1 MGYSTRKGRTVSRVY
16 PELKSVRALLS
27 AKYGLDFYQREY
39 EWKRENIEELFNDLE
54 TKFMSAYSPDHA
66 REQVQNYPHYFLGTI
81 ITCLEASKKSI
92 VDGQQRLTT
101 LTLLLIYLHH
111 LQSEVSVKEL
121 IFSERYGRK
130 SFNLDVR
137 ERSEC
142 MDALYEVGT
151 FDANGHKDLSVQ
163 NLVARYT
170 DIQEQFPE
178 SLTGDVLPYFVDWLV
193 DNVDLVDIEAG
204 TDDDAFTI
212 FETMNDRGVSLDST
226 DMLKGYLLGN
236 INDVD
241 ADNEHE
247 RKSRANELWK
257 THIRD
262 LREVMQA
269 RKEGY
274 AAFFKDW
281 LRAKYAETVRE
292 GSKGAKNRD
301 FENIDK
307 FHRWVRDERNRIGL
321 RSSQDFYTFIT
332 KNFDHFARH
341 YLRIMRASEKFD
353 PAFEYIFYNA
363 YNGFT
368 FQPSLLLA
376 PITLDDDEQT
386 VATKMRLVSGFID
399 IFVVRRIVNFRT
411 LSYSSIKYTIFNL
424 IKRIRDKDAD
434 ELARILRD
442 EVASIPETL
451 DGVRSFWMHQQNR
464 RQVHY
469 ILARMT
475 YHIEQQSGIP
485 SSFAT
490 YVSRDIKKPFQ
501 VEHLW
506 GNIYERHE
514 DEFPSVEQFQRYRNN
529 LGGLILIPKGFNQS
543 FGADTYE
550 EKVAHYYG
558 QNLLARTLHEQ
569 CYHKNPSFRTYM
581 QRSGL
586 PFQPYGRFRK
596 ADMDERQELYRMICE
611 EIWSPDR
618 FDRELHS

>member
-1 MGYSTRKGRTVSRVY
+1 MSRVY

-27 AKYGLDFYQREY
+27 AKYALDFYQREY

-54 TKFMSAYSPDHA
+54 AKFMSAFSPDHS
-66 REQVQNYPHYFLGTI
+66 RDQVQNYPHYFLGTI
-81 ITCLEASKKSI
+81 ITCLEGSKKNI

-101 LTLLLIYLHH
+101 LTLLLIYLNH
-111 LQSEVSVKEL
+111 LQSAVSVREL
-121 IFSERYGRK
+121 IFSEDYGHK
-130 SFNLDVR
+130 SFNLDVP
-137 ERSEC
+137 ERNAC
-142 MDALYEVGT
+142 MAALYKDGA
-151 FDANGHKDLSVQ
+151 FDANGHSDLSVQ
-163 NLVARYT
+163 NLVARYA

-178 SLTGDVLPYFVDWLV
+178 SLTGEALPYFVDWLV
-193 DNVDLVDIEAG
+193 RNVDLVDIEAG

-236 INDVD
+236 INH
-241 ADNEHE
+241 ADEATEHQ
-247 RKSRANELWK
+247 RQTKANELWK
-257 THIRD
+257 AHIRD
-262 LREVMQA
+262 LREVMSA
-269 RKEGY
+269 RKE
-274 AAFFKDW
+274 ADTAFFKDW
-281 LRAKYAETVRE
+281 LRAKYAETIRE
-292 GSKGAKNRD
+292 GSRGAKNRD

-307 FHRWVRDERNRIGL
+307 FHRWVRDERQRIGL
-321 RSSQDFYTFIT
+321 RKSDDFYTFIMRD
-332 KNFDHFARH
+332 FDYFARH
-341 YLRIMRASEKFD
+341 YLQIMRAGETFD

-363 YNGFT
+363 YCGFT

-376 PITLDDDEQT
+376 PLRLDDDEQT
-386 VATKMRLVSGFID
+386 AATKMRLVSGFID
-399 IFVVRRIVNFRT
+399 IFIVRRMVNFRT
-411 LSYSSIKYTIFNL
+411 LGYSSIKYTIFNL
-424 IKRIRDKDAD
+424 IKRIRDKDID
-434 ELARILRD
+434 ELAHILRE

-451 DGVRSFWMHQQNR
+451 EGVSSFWMHQQNR
-464 RQVHY
+464 WQVHY

-475 YHIEQQSGIP
+475 YHIEQQAGMPSG
-485 SSFAT
+485 FET

-514 DEFPSVEQFQRYRNN
+514 DEFPTVEQFQRYRNN
-529 LGGLILIPKGFNQS
+529 LGGLVLIPKGFNQS

-569 CYHKNPSFRTYM
+569 CYQKNPNFRSYM
-581 QRSGL
+581 QQSGL
-586 PFQPYGRFRK
+586 PFKPYVQFRK

-618 FDRELHS
+618 FDRELHA